1 MTRAQSSSSG
11 PKPGLTKTAGI
22 QPVRGAASRVPS
34 ETVHEDPEEEAYSEL
49 ERVREQENEAE
60 IEAIMREMLQN
71 LEQQLLEERKREE
84 EESFRMQEVAE
95 VMAELV
101 EKVDRNADVFLR

>member
-34 ETVHEDPEEEAYSEL
+34 ETVHEDPEEEADSEL
-49 ERVREQENEAE
+49 ERVREQEDEAE

-71 LEQQLLEERKREE
+71 LVQQLLEERKREDTRGKTASHGRPWRARIIFLD
-84 EESFRMQEVAE
+84 ESCFFQT
-95 VMAELV
+95 
-101 EKVDRNADVFLR
+101 